1 MSVTRITAPELT
13 FQKGRNEHLRIFG
26 FTQRVIYRYRDG
38 VCRNF
43 KFILP
48 TPSDRVALSAFYC
61 AYSLQTPVS
70 FHRFPERCRTT
81 THQDSPGYR
90 HDPGHENLFSPEA
103 LNCTVRARSRH
114 SALTS
119 WKASAPWKIAAKR
132 QAGRSGPPPPWTY
145 AYPILTGT

>member
-61 AYSLQTPVS
+61 AYSLQTPVH
-70 FHRFPERCRTT
+70 FIVFQKDVVLLHTKTVPAIVTTQGTRIYFPWR
-81 THQDSPGYR
+81 
-90 HDPGHENLFSPEA
+90 L
-103 LNCTVRARSRH
+103 
-114 SALTS
+114 
-119 WKASAPWKIAAKR
+119 
-132 QAGRSGPPPPWTY
+132 
-145 AYPILTGT
+145 